1 MDLLDGEFLDTSAI
15 ETPTRGLTFR
25 RGLETPTLTI
35 PRETNPEELPSS
47 LPPIGHVP
55 TEDPNRVTWRTHE
68 SMAGGLG
75 NRPRSHIQAAEAL
88 GQAAPSGLPGGQE
101 LGMMEGGKIVQPQGT
116 NKADNLNGTIT
127 HKVIN
132 DKKEHQIVKGKE
144 EKRRVEGKQSDLGM
158 HWMLQAMAQ
167 SEQDKFEHDK
177 VLQDRANINQNLAQL
192 HQQLVSTTQTGLGF
206 ILNNN

>member
-1 MDLLDGEFLDTSAI
+1 MDVFEGEFLDNVPSTAPGS
-15 ETPTRGLTFR
+15 GLTFT

-35 PRETNPEELPSS
+35 PKETNPEELPSS

-55 TEDPNRVTWRTHE
+55 TVDPNRVTWKTHE
-68 SMAGGLG
+68 SMSGGLG

-116 NKADNLNGTIT
+116 NKADNFNGSIT

-144 EKRRVEGKQSDLGM
+144 ETRRVEGKQSDLGM

-167 SEQDKFEHDK
+167 AEQDKFEHDK

-192 HQQLVSTTQTGLGF
+192 HQQLASTAQTGLGF
-206 ILNNN
+206 VLNNN